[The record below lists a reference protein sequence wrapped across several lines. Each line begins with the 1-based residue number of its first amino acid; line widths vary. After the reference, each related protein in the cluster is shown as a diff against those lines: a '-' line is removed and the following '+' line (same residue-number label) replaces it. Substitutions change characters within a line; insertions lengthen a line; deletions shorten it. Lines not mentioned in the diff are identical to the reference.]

1 MAFETNVYYGYKASN
16 NLSDVIDR
24 ENALFKIGLN
34 IGDLN
39 IIRGVAGELGA
50 TRDDLVTLSDLTLP
64 IYRTL
69 DRFLSESSQYADV
82 LSKAGGTDN
91 SLQGNLEVNGP
102 IGASAIRYNYVNT
115 DTDQIAFADISTS
128 RVSAWSSISPA
139 GSFPS
144 ESDPIYYGS
153 EVKIYDGGTVTTDKI
168 QWGENAVPKL
178 YTAEVPTHAIT
189 TTINGQQVK
198 LYAMKSIPLKFS
210 GFFRNFNSIVA
221 VTPITGINISWRII
235 NQVNTSDI
243 QSYPNRGTRLN
254 YFSVQ
259 SAPRTIEIYYSP
271 DNFTSLT
278 LTGVNLR
285 TLPLAE
291 LPNLTQL
298 NISFNDIRTV
308 PNLNIFSP
316 NLLTLNIFR
325 NNLYLAESAT
335 LKKLNLG
342 VLNHFPTSLTS
353 INMYGTFFGSIRWV
367 NLSGIEVAPA
377 SVGAVSVFKYRFPS
391 LVTFN
396 VGRGSSSSSRPIFNP
411 DLYDPMCHL
420 PQMPDTCQN
429 YYVGYN
435 DFRTVPATGLKD
447 LPELRNID
455 LNNNGNLSDVTF
467 SIASTNIQTVNI
479 SATNLP
485 MPDLRSR
492 TFLTSYRHTYNANT
506 SPFHVSTSSDVS
518 YKFSGC
524 TALTGISIYG
534 SRVAGF
540 IPKFKN
546 NQSLTSFDAYVAQ
559 YITGGR
565 PDNGEHGYV
574 DGTTYVMYKDTFNDA
589 KDISFFRVL
598 SNSLLVGK
606 GFEEDTFKNLKN
618 LTYLYWYSYNRTGN
632 SVTDILLPNISS
644 CPALRYFIM
653 PVNKFRGSIPAFTS
667 NQSIVYIDVS
677 SNELSGGVPFF
688 NNKLALNYFY
698 ANNNALTSFNGFI
711 NTPNLYHVYLYNNQ
725 ITGSIPT
732 LSEDS
737 PNIDRLYLYNNQFTD
752 YTSGSFKGLRR
763 LKFLDVSTNNLSE
776 SNLNAIIEDL
786 YENYILAPRSTV
798 SVNLRGQSNALGY
811 NPSEIGTSREQEI
824 FEKITF
830 LRQRGWQISW

>member
-1 MAFETNVYYGYKASN
+1 MAFETNVYYGYKASS
-16 NLSDVIDR
+16 NLSDVIDK
-24 ENALFKIGLN
+24 EDALFKIGLN

-50 TRDDLVTLSDLTLP
+50 TRDDLVTLSNLTSP

-69 DRFLSESSQYADV
+69 DRFLSESSQYAGI
-82 LSKAGGTDN
+82 LSRAGGTDN

-139 GSFPS
+139 GSSPS
-144 ESDPIYYGS
+144 ESDPIFYGS

-189 TTINGQQVK
+189 TTINGEQVK

-210 GFFRNFNSIVA
+210 GFFRNFDSIVA
-221 VTPITGINISWRII
+221 VNPITGINISWRIV
-235 NQVNTSDI
+235 NQSNASDI
-243 QSYPNRGTRLN
+243 QSYPNRGTTLN
-254 YFSVQ
+254 YRSVQ
-259 SAPRTIEIYYSP
+259 SAPRTIEIYYPP

-308 PNLNIFSP
+308 ANLNIFSP
-316 NLLTLNIFR
+316 NLLTLNIFG
-325 NNLYLAESAT
+325 NNLYLAESDN
-335 LKKLNLG
+335 LKKLNLD
-342 VLNHFPTSLTS
+342 VLNHFPTSLAS

-367 NLSGIEVAPA
+367 NGSGIEVAPA

-391 LVTFN
+391 LITFN
-396 VGRGSSSSSRPIFNP
+396 VGRGSGPFFNP
-411 DLYDPMCHL
+411 DLYDPVCHL

-429 YYVGYN
+429 YYVGNN

-455 LNNNGNLSDVTF
+455 LGGNRNLSDATF

-479 SATNLP
+479 SSTNLP
-485 MPDLRSR
+485 IPDLRSR
-492 TFLTSYRHTYNANT
+492 TLLTSYGHTSNSNS

-524 TALTGISIYG
+524 TALTGISINA
-534 SRVAGF
+534 SAVSGF

-546 NQSLTSFDAYVAQ
+546 NQSLTSFDAYAAQ
-559 YITGGR
+559 SITGGR
-565 PDNGEHGYV
+565 PDNGEHGYA
-574 DGTTYVMYKDTFNDA
+574 DGTTYVLYKDTFNDA

-606 GFEEDTFKNLKN
+606 GFEPDTFKNLKN
-618 LTYLYWYSYNRTGN
+618 LSYLYWYSYGRTGD
-632 SVTDILLPNISS
+632 SLTDVPLPDISS

-653 PVNKFRGSIPAFTS
+653 PVNKFRGSIPTFTS
-667 NQSIVYIDVS
+667 NQSILYIDVS
-677 SNELSGGVPFF
+677 NNELSGGVPFF

-698 ANNNALTSFNGFI
+698 AHNNALTSFNGFI

-725 ITGSIPT
+725 ITGSIPA

-763 LKFLDVSTNNLSE
+763 LTFLDVSTNNLSE
-776 SNLNAIIEDL
+776 SNLNTIIEDL
-786 YENYILAPRSTV
+786 YENYILAPRSRV
-798 SVNLRGQSNALGY
+798 SVNLRSQSNAPGY

-824 FEKITF
+824 FEKIAF